1 MEKANIQYME
11 TGKLVLLSFYDIE
24 CVGMGKMGVSYRL
37 SGGVGISPL
46 NTLLTASPLTTLEKR
61 EWGDRWI

>member
-1 MEKANIQYME
+1 ME

-24 CVGMGKMGVSYRL
+24 CAGVGGGGEVGVSYRL
-37 SGGVGISPL
+37 SGVGIRPL
-46 NTLLTASPLTTLEKR
+46 NTLLTASSLTTLEKR

>member
-1 MEKANIQYME
+1 MEKANVQYME

-24 CVGMGKMGVSYRL
+24 CAGVRRVL
-37 SGGVGISPL
+37 VIGCLEGGIRPL